1 MVTYLEAMHTQ
12 HILFHS
18 SKQKKI
24 LEVHLVPLHYYKDEE
39 TKDQRREA
47 DLSKITPLPVLPK
60 TYSY

>member
-1 MVTYLEAMHTQ
+1 MITYPKAMHTQ
-12 HILFHS
+12 YILFHS

-24 LEVHLVPLHYYKDEE
+24 LKVHLVQLHYYKDEE
-39 TKDQRREA
+39 SKDQRREA